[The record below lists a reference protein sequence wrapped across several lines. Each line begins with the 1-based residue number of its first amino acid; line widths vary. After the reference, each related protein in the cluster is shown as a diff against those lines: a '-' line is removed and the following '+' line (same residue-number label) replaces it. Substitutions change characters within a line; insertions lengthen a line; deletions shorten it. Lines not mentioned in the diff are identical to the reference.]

1 VAARR
6 TRRQHFTPGSG
17 SFPAEVTMREL
28 FIYYRSRQ
36 DEVSR
41 VASLVL
47 EFQSRLAATHPGLAA
62 RLLRRPE
69 IVDGTHTWME
79 TYSMNP
85 MHSPNG
91 ISPALAQEIER
102 QAEALRPCLAGERHI
117 EVFTPCA

>member
-1 VAARR
+1 M
-6 TRRQHFTPGSG
+6 H
-17 SFPAEVTMREL
+17 EL
-28 FIYYRSRQ
+28 FIYYRAHQ
-36 DEVSR
+36 DQAGR

-47 EFQSRLAATHPGLAA
+47 EFQARLAAGHPGLAA

-85 MHSPNG
+85 LHSPNG

-102 QAEALRPCLAGERHI
+102 LAEALLPCLAGERHV